1 MTLKEEVID
10 LINQAPFFSDEEKKV
25 FIWNLPEE
33 NQELENIKS
42 KLIERTNKFF
52 SPSFQQKL
60 KKYLVDL
67 EAYKNKVIQEIIK
80 KAEEKEKNEEDLDAM
95 LENL

>member
-67 EAYKNKVIQEIIK
+67 EAYKNKAIQEIIK